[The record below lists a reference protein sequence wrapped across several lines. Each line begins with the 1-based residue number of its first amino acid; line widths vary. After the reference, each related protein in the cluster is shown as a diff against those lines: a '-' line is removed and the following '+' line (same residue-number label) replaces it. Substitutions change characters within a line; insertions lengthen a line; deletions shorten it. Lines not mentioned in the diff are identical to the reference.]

1 MARPRKTGL
10 DYFPFDCDFFEDR
23 KMIAIS
29 GEFGIKGEIV
39 AVKLLCEIFRNGYFI
54 EWDELLKFK
63 LAHICPGVLPEI
75 IEQIVHRLVLWGFF
89 DDGLFNESRILTSVD
104 IQERYFNVAKYRITS
119 RELPYL
125 LLDPVRN
132 FTRTGVKTSR
142 GVSNKETGVSQNST
156 VVSQN
161 STVVSQC
168 ETAVID
174 CETQVSGRESM
185 ESSCVSPNEGG
196 VPTKSNSQKTNS
208 EQLTVMQGKT
218 VVSQCETDISQK
230 SMPQIKLNKRKDKR
244 KNSLTR
250 VKKNAVTG
258 VCPTPS
264 LDEVTDFFKENN
276 LPSSPGRFFNYYNS
290 RGWMAG
296 RIPVADWKSLALT
309 WDSREEEFQK
319 AGSKVAATSKVKTEA
334 VLLAELEKR
343 KSKERTQAAIEEK
356 KSNPKGL
363 SAAEILAEVKIKHG
377 LDPNLPLTQSAI

>member
-63 LAHICPGVLPEI
+63 LAHICPGVSPEI
-75 IEQIVHRLVLWGFF
+75 IEQIVKRLVLWGFF
-89 DDGLFNESRILTSVD
+89 DNELYESSTVLTSVD

-142 GVSNKETGVSQNST
+142 GVSNNETGVSQKST
-156 VVSQN
+156 GVSH
-161 STVVSQC
+161 C

-174 CETQVSGRESM
+174 CETQVSGCETETPQSI
-185 ESSCVSPNEGG
+185 NLTEGK
-196 VPTKSNSQKTNS
+196 VPTIDASQKTDS
-208 EQLTVMQGKT
+208 GQLTVLQEKT
-218 VVSQCETDISQK
+218 VVSHCETPVSQK

-258 VCPTPS
+258 VCHAPS
-264 LDEVTDFFKENN
+264 MKDVIDFFKENN
-276 LPSSPGRFFNYYNS
+276 LPSSPDRFFNYYNS

-309 WDSREEEFQK
+309 WDSREEEFRK
-319 AGSKVAATSKVKTEA
+319 PEPKEAVTSKMKTEA
-334 VLLAELEKR
+334 TILAELEKR
-343 KSKERTQAAIEEK
+343 RAKERAQAAAKEK
-356 KSNPKGL
+356 ILNPRGL
-363 SAAEILAEVKIKHG
+363 TPAEILTEAKIKHG